1 MSSPQQVYVV
11 TAAHRHSPTCAYC
24 LYLCSVSQVSWFAVG
39 CYYLSSGR
47 HELARRYLNKATSLN
62 RVFGPAWLAYGHS
75 FAAENE
81 HDQAMAAYFTAS
93 QLMKG
98 LIIDVLLQLF
108 LSLLLKYALTI

>member
-1 MSSPQQVYVV
+1 V
-11 TAAHRHSPTCAYC
+11 
-24 LYLCSVSQVSWFAVG
+24 QVSWFAVG

-98 LIIDVLLQLF
+98 LIIDVLLQSF
-108 LSLLLKYALTI
+108 LSLLLKYALTIK